1 MYLYAAL
8 CQFQAIHTCKNILE
22 YKPPMD
28 PNIDFVAH
36 LLQDLRRNVDAVPS
50 GLRQDLISV
59 LDDLILV
66 RQLVVLLTS
75 AAITIAC

>member
-1 MYLYAAL
+1 
-8 CQFQAIHTCKNILE
+8 
-22 YKPPMD
+22 MD

-50 GLRQDLISV
+50 RLRQDLIRV